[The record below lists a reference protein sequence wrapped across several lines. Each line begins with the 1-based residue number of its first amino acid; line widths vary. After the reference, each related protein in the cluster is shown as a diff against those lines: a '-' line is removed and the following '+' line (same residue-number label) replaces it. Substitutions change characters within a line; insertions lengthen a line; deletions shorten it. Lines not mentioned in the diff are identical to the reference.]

1 MKKFFLVA
9 LLALFAVP
17 AVSARMSETPEMSSG
32 QKPSDINSV
41 KTLYQKYENN
51 PKVSTVYISKAMFE
65 LIGALGID
73 SSNLT
78 LSVDTGAGDFKVED
92 ADVAEAFKVLSTLK
106 GLYILSTEDAATAES
121 IRKDVSVDSDYEEL
135 MKVRDGGDR
144 VDFYYKSP
152 DGIHVSEFLMLA
164 YSDEETVIIQFEADG
179 LTLEDVARLAAE
191 MGGK

>member
-1 MKKFFLVA
+1 MKKFFLAA
-9 LLALFAVP
+9 LFALFAVP
-17 AVSARMSETPEMSSG
+17 VVSARMSELPDVSSG
-32 QKPSDINSV
+32 QKPSDENSV
-41 KTLYQKYENN
+41 MTLYQKYENN

-73 SSNLT
+73 SSNIS
-78 LSVDTGAGDFKVED
+78 LSVGTGAGDIKVED

-106 GLYILSTEDAATAES
+106 GLYILSTEDVATAES
-121 IRKDVSVDSDYEEL
+121 IRKDVNVDSDYEEL

-164 YSDEETVIIQFEADG
+164 YSDDETVIIQFEADG
-179 LTLEDVARLAAE
+179 LTLEDIAKLAAE
-191 MGGK
+191 MSGN